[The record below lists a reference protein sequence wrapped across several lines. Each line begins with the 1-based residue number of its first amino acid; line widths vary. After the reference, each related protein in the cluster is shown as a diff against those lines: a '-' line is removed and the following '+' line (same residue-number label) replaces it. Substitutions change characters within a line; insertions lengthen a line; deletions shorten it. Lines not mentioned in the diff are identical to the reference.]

1 MHACTCTCVQADYER
16 KNRVMDML
24 GTIITPQLTV
34 PERGASSIISYAML
48 KLSTAADV

>member
-1 MHACTCTCVQADYER
+1 MYVYVCTCVQADYGR

-34 PERGASSIISYAML
+34 PERGATVISYAML
-48 KLSTAADV
+48 ELSTAADV